1 MSSRF
6 LWSRKLG
13 GGAEVACLLRYE
25 GGCAATVTL
34 TVAAAQAEDVTA
46 VALAERL
53 RELLDTQGAT
63 VLPERMAVVGGGE
76 HGGPSSGAEL

>member
-1 MSSRF
+1 MTSRV

-25 GGCAATVTL
+25 EGGCAATVTL
-34 TVAAAQAEDVTA
+34 TVAAAHAEDVTA

-53 RELLDTQGAT
+53 REFLEREGAVLL
-63 VLPERMAVVGGGE
+63 RGE
-76 HGGPSSGAEL
+76 AA